1 MADVK
6 AKGTCFLLAPI
17 GAPRSEVRQRS
28 DDVREFVIK
37 PAVEEAGYRLTRADE
52 LAAPGN
58 ITTQIVRLV
67 VDAPLVIADL
77 SGANPNVMYEL
88 AVRHAVGKPVI
99 HVTTDAR
106 HIPFDI
112 ASYRVVVIDVQ
123 DPSAARRAQK
133 QIVAAILAAEEHTD
147 WVDTPISA
155 AINIAGVSRRLSSEH
170 AEEAPRDAGVLSAL
184 ADINERLKGLEYR
197 LSTSSGDG
205 KAERPYSRRVF
216 IVHGHDGELKNELA
230 RLLDRLQFEPVILHE
245 LADRGDTIFAKLTG
259 EMSDV
264 GFAFVLLTPD
274 DVGGSGPPSDTLK
287 PRARQNVVFEHGLFV
302 GHLRSDRVC
311 AITKG
316 EVELPS
322 DLHGVL
328 YKPIH
333 SGGSLAT
340 ITFDIVKELRAAGYE
355 VDANRL

>member
-1 MADVK
+1 MVEVET
-6 AKGTCFLLAPI
+6 KGTYFLLAPI

-28 DDVREFVIK
+28 EVAREFVIQ
-37 PAVEEAGYRLTRADE
+37 PAAESAGYRLPRADD

-58 ITTQIVRLV
+58 ITTQIIRLV

-88 AVRHAVGKPVI
+88 AVRHAIGKPVI
-99 HVTTDAR
+99 HVTMDAR
-106 HIPFDI
+106 HIPFDM
-112 ASYRVVVIDVQ
+112 ASYRVIVIDVQ
-123 DPSAARRAQK
+123 DGASVRRSQM
-133 QIVAAILAAEEHTD
+133 QILEAIRVAEKD
-147 WVDTPISA
+147 VDRVDTPISA
-155 AINIAGVSRRLSSEH
+155 AVNLAGVRRRLSSEF
-170 AEEAPRDAGVLSAL
+170 AQEAPQEAGVLSAL
-184 ADINERLKGLEYR
+184 ADINERLRGLEYR
-197 LSTSSGDG
+197 LTAAATET
-205 KAERPYSRRVF
+205 KTERPYSRRIF
-216 IVHGHDGELKNELA
+216 LVHSHDGELKNELA
-230 RLLDRLQFEPVILHE
+230 RLLERLQFEPVILHE

-274 DVGGSGPPSDTLK
+274 DIGGSGPANTALK

-333 SGGSLAT
+333 VGGSVAS

>member
-1 MADVK
+1 MTDMD

-28 DDVREFVIK
+28 EDVREFVIK
-37 PAVEEAGYRLTRADE
+37 PAVESAGYRLTRADE

-58 ITTQIVRLV
+58 ITTQIIRLV

-112 ASYRVVVIDVQ
+112 ASYRVVVIDMQ
-123 DPSAARRAQK
+123 DPAAARRGQN
-133 QIVAAILAAEEHTD
+133 QIVEAIRAAEINAD
-147 WVDTPISA
+147 RVDTPISA
-155 AINIAGVSRRLSSEH
+155 AINIAGVHRRLSAEH
-170 AEEAPRDAGVLSAL
+170 AEEAPQDAGVLSAL

-197 LSTSSGDG
+197 LSTTSSDA
-205 KAERPYSRRVF
+205 KTERPYSRRVF

-274 DVGGSGPPSDTLK
+274 DVGGTGPATDALR
-287 PRARQNVVFEHGLFV
+287 PRARQNVVFEHGMFV

-333 SGGSLAT
+333 SGGSLAS
-340 ITFDIVKELRAAGYE
+340 ITFDIVKELRAAGYD

>member
-1 MADVK
+1 MVEMGT
-6 AKGTCFLLAPI
+6 KGTCFLLAPI
-17 GAPRSEVRQRS
+17 GAPRTEVRQRS
-28 DDVREFVIK
+28 DYVRELVIR
-37 PAVEEAGYRLTRADE
+37 PAVESAGYRLTRADE

-58 ITTQIVRLV
+58 ITTQIIRHV
-67 VDAPLVIADL
+67 VDAPIVIADL

-88 AVRHAVGKPVI
+88 AVRHAISKPVI
-99 HVTTDAR
+99 LVTTDAR

-112 ASYRVVVIDVQ
+112 ASYRVIVIDDQ
-123 DPSAARRAQK
+123 DPSSPQLS
-133 QIVAAILAAEEHTD
+133 QHLIVEAIRAAERD
-147 WVDTPISA
+147 ADRVDTPISA
-155 AINIAGVSRRLSSEH
+155 AINVAGVRRRLSLEH
-170 AEEAPRDAGVLSAL
+170 AEEGPQEAGVLSAL

-197 LSTSSGDG
+197 LSASTTGDG
-205 KAERPYSRRVF
+205 ERPYSRRVF

-230 RLLDRLQFEPVILHE
+230 RLLERLQFEPVILHE

-274 DVGGSGPPSDTLK
+274 DVGGTGPANTTLK

-333 SGGSLAT
+333 TGGSVAA
-340 ITFDIVKELRAAGYE
+340 ITFDIVKELRAAGYD